1 MKENPSWISWC
12 ELFNW
17 LMIYNTD
24 DIRSKPLVNLS
35 DGKRKNMPGDI
46 YIYIYIYIYH
56 SIYIYIYITAYTYK
70 IYVIGKS
77 MSGL

>member
-46 YIYIYIYIYH
+46 YIYIYIYISQH
-56 SIYIYIYITAYTYK
+56 IYIYITANTYK
-70 IYVIGKS
+70 VYVIGKS

>member
-1 MKENPSWISWC
+1 MRENPSWISWC

-46 YIYIYIYIYH
+46 YIYIYIYIY
-56 SIYIYIYITAYTYK
+56 ITAYTYK

>member
-1 MKENPSWISWC
+1 
-12 ELFNW
+12 
-17 LMIYNTD
+17 MIYNTD

-46 YIYIYIYIYH
+46 YIYIYIYIY
-56 SIYIYIYITAYTYK
+56 ITAYTYK

>member
-1 MKENPSWISWC
+1 
-12 ELFNW
+12 
-17 LMIYNTD
+17 MIYNTD

-35 DGKRKNMPGDI
+35 HGKRKNMPGDI

-56 SIYIYIYITAYTYK
+56 SIYIYITANTYK

>member
-46 YIYIYIYIYH
+46 YIYISQH
-56 SIYIYIYITAYTYK
+56 IYIYITANTYK

>member
-56 SIYIYIYITAYTYK
+56 SIYIYITANTYK